1 MQQLHTCST
10 AAGGAARCSSLAFHV
25 SRPHHL
31 KASSNRR
38 TVQAAAAAA
47 GADGPLQQTGASAA
61 SLAAEAAAAAHN
73 TAARQLQQQRTA
85 HSISAAPQPR
95 STAAKGSSTSA
106 LPVFVGAAALAVGV
120 IALAYRNFLSGA
132 AKSMA
137 NAGLSAVSE
146 GMKAKKIQ
154 RDAAARLNELSSLLQ
169 NSQHADLSAKNLGD
183 EGTAYVVE
191 ALAFNTSC
199 MVADLSNNGIG
210 HVGIAQLCEVLPTSA
225 LQHLN
230 LHTNK
235 IGEGALHTHG
245 HMTLRRCT
253 GYTLTCVLTCVGTI
267 AVILW
272 GSNGGLAAVACTTAL
287 GLAANLLMQN
297 ERVHFA
303 IQFCQWAHP
312 QLTDHP
318 LLSSSWSF

>member
-1 MQQLHTCST
+1 M
-10 AAGGAARCSSLAFHV
+10 
-25 SRPHHL
+25 
-31 KASSNRR
+31 
-38 TVQAAAAAA
+38 
-47 GADGPLQQTGASAA
+47 
-61 SLAAEAAAAAHN
+61 
-73 TAARQLQQQRTA
+73 
-85 HSISAAPQPR
+85 
-95 STAAKGSSTSA
+95 
-106 LPVFVGAAALAVGV
+106 FVGAAALAVGV
-120 IALAYRNFLSGA
+120 IGLAYRNFLSGA

-235 IGEGALHTHG
+235 IGEGCPAHTW
-245 HMTLRRCT
+245 T
-253 GYTLTCVLTCVGTI
+253 
-267 AVILW
+267 
-272 GSNGGLAAVACTTAL
+272 
-287 GLAANLLMQN
+287 Q
-297 ERVHFA
+297 
-303 IQFCQWAHP
+303 
-312 QLTDHP
+312 
-318 LLSSSWSF
+318 